1 MYTEIES
8 ALKILKLS
16 NKISGGDI
24 CGYVL
29 QSETLLGNGICQEYF
44 VGDIQEIFRLAI
56 FKKTCQRL
64 IL

>member
-29 QSETLLGNGICQEYF
+29 QSETLLGIDICQEHF
-44 VGDIQEIFRLAI
+44 VGDVQEIFRLAI
-56 FKKTCQRL
+56 LKRL
-64 IL
+64 ANG